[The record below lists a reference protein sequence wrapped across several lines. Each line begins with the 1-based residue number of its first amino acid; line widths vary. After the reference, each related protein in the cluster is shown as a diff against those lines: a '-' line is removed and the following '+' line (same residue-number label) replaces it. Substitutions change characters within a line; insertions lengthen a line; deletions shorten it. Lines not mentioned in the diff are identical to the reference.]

1 MNQRLLTR
9 KSVVLTLFLLPWIQ
23 ACASVISE
31 TLIRQSAPSIAFSD
45 LAKNPENYRGKLV
58 ILGGTVISV
67 ENPPLANRVKVL
79 QRPFGGAM
87 EPVMNDQTSGRFILI
102 GDKPFDEKEFACGR
116 KITVA
121 AEVVGSSE
129 EQSLDAATYR
139 YPLLRLKECH
149 IWPQRAGRGFFP
161 GFHFGIGFD
170 ISGTL

>member
-9 KSVVLTLFLLPWIQ
+9 KWFVCILLLLPWVH

-31 TLIRQSAPSIAFSD
+31 TLIRQSDPAIAFSD
-45 LAKNPENYRGKLV
+45 LVRHPENYRGKLV

-79 QRPFGGAM
+79 QRPLGGAM

-102 GDKPFDEKEFACGR
+102 GDKPFDAKEFAIGR

-121 AEVVGSSE
+121 AAVVGSE
-129 EQSLDAATYR
+129 EQPLDATTYR
-139 YPLLRLKECH
+139 YPLLRLKEYH
-149 IWPQRAGRGFFP
+149 IWPQRAGRDFFP